1 MAAPGA
7 SPEARGQGRARELGG
22 LDSAGRSD
30 SRELLLQPKTATG
43 GRGERRRED
52 GGSGGDGREGRAR
65 SGELLSLA
73 MRCRVCEA
81 AGVGT
86 RRRGS
91 RGEGFER
98 GDCACVRVTAC
109 GGERRERA
117 GDSVGARVR
126 MSKWALGQLVV
137 GWLSL
142 GGLAGPLVAAS
153 EQKGQPFAISH

>member
-1 MAAPGA
+1 MASALANALVRNACGRELLPVRSAGD
-7 SPEARGQGRARELGG
+7 EADEGGGRGERDEGTVLLGG

-65 SGELLSLA
+65 AGELLSLA

-91 RGEGFER
+91 RGEGSS
-98 GDCACVRVTAC
+98 GVTAP
-109 GGERRERA
+109 A
-117 GDSVGARVR
+117 
-126 MSKWALGQLVV
+126 
-137 GWLSL
+137 
-142 GGLAGPLVAAS
+142 
-153 EQKGQPFAISH
+153 